1 MRKKKSFF
9 RCGNKVV
16 NVNGKV
22 VNLQVWD
29 TAGQEAY
36 RSVARSYYRG
46 STAALLVYDVSDRM
60 SFNSIGSW
68 LSDARDFGSENLVIM
83 VIGNKT
89 DLTSTREV
97 TRDEGEAFAR
107 ENGLLFMETSAKTA
121 QNVEEAF
128 VEIAREIIN
137 KIQSKIIDPR
147 TFPGIKLGPQELKAY
162 DSQAPPAGGNVAIGA
177 SGADVKSGNSGNDSC
192 C

>member
-1 MRKKKSFF
+1 MCVCVY

-16 NVNGKV
+16 NINGKV

-46 STAALLVYDVSDRM
+46 STAALLVYDVSDRS
-60 SFNSIGSW
+60 SFNNISKW
-68 LSDARDFGSENLVIM
+68 LRDAQDFGSEDLVIM
-83 VIGNKT
+83 VIGNKA
-89 DLTSTREV
+89 DLVSTREV
-97 TRDEGEAFAR
+97 TWDEGETFAK

-128 VEIAREIIN
+128 VEITRVIIS
-137 KIQSKIIDPR
+137 KIQSKAIDPR

-162 DSQAPPAGGNVAIGA
+162 DAGGAAGGNVALGSSA
-177 SGADVKSGNSGNDSC
+177 AADAKSAGSNDSLC